1 MTNKECITRNR
12 SVSPEVRKR
21 RPQRSFTNKAKHNLE
36 KLGCGVMW
44 RDRSVRSAII
54 FPVWCMPVGL
64 LSTPISDLHY
74 GADFTYKNLMHVE
87 SRVSLL
93 IAVLENGHS

>member
-1 MTNKECITRNR
+1 MHHAQSFRFAE
-12 SVSPEVRKR
+12 SPEEKAAAKFYEQSEAQFRKTWL
-21 RPQRSFTNKAKHNLE
+21 RSDVAGS
-36 KLGCGVMW
+36 LGEI
-44 RDRSVRSAII
+44 RDYFS
-54 FPVWCMPVGL
+54 CMVHAGI